1 MSKRNDLWD
10 DLEKRRLSFMRDSN
24 FCQVEIK
31 TKIYELIYPGRQSHF
46 KRQSPSQIQ
55 DCLKIIEKDNRSA
68 CPVDQSRAMSK
79 QHLIK
84 MHSVSV
90 FDLRKWPLTCGMR

>member
-31 TKIYELIYPGRQSHF
+31 TKKL
-46 KRQSPSQIQ
+46 
-55 DCLKIIEKDNRSA
+55 
-68 CPVDQSRAMSK
+68 
-79 QHLIK
+79 
-84 MHSVSV
+84 
-90 FDLRKWPLTCGMR
+90 